1 MNTRFNMTETKQQK
15 AKICFLATAVFSL
28 AANAFAYFNLTPHH
42 DALNYALGFAGNWEI
57 SLGRFLLPIWGKLI
71 SDITV
76 PWFTGLLSILFL
88 SLAVWLC
95 IEILNIRSKAGIILT
110 AGFLSV
116 NYSITEL
123 CGTYGYVLGAYTFT
137 LMLVCAGVWLV
148 TKSRRK
154 SSVYIAALL
163 ICISMGLYQAYITVG
178 FSLFLILVMQQTA
191 SEERLRSHLREW
203 IRYVAAFVMGGI
215 LYFVIYKTVL
225 HFTGITPPD
234 SYNSLSKLSNMD
246 IRYLADGA
254 IMIYKCFIRFWFLSE
269 APSNRLIALV
279 NLTLIVTA
287 VAVAV
292 SQILKQ
298 KEARTVRMILLF
310 SCVALFPLASTLMS
324 LLMHKINFRT
334 IYAVFLFY
342 PGCISLIEMNRSLAF
357 RVTASENKRF
367 IGRYVAQ
374 ALCLACALILFS
386 FVRFSNEAY
395 TVSKVIYDRTI
406 TATTMI
412 MTAMNS
418 SEEYSPG
425 ETEVVVIGRL
435 DSKENNIT
443 SMKNIDRF
451 RSIRGY
457 KKIAI
462 TYPLTFERYFRL
474 MGHPVNMNIRDGSL
488 ITFYENKPEV
498 KEMPCYPAT
507 GYCRM
512 VDGRMV
518 IKLSEEKTE

>member
-1 MNTRFNMTETKQQK
+1 MTETKSQNV
-15 AKICFLATAVFSL
+15 KICFLATAAFSL
-28 AANAFAYFNLTPHH
+28 VANAFAYFNLTPHH
-42 DALNYALGFAGNWEI
+42 DAINHALDFAGNWEI
-57 SLGRFLLPIWGKLI
+57 SLGRFLLPVWGKMI
-71 SDITV
+71 SDITI

-95 IEILNIRSKAGIILT
+95 TEILNIRSKAGIILT

-123 CGTYGYVLGAYTFT
+123 CGTFGYVLGAYTFA
-137 LMLVCAGVWLV
+137 LMLLCAGVWVV
-148 TKSRRK
+148 TKSRSK
-154 SSVYIAALL
+154 SSVYIAAVL

-178 FSLFLILVMQQTA
+178 FTLFLILVMRQTA
-191 SEERLRSHLREW
+191 SGKSLSSHLREW
-203 IRYVAAFVMGGI
+203 IQYVASFVIGGI

-225 HFTGITPPD
+225 HFTGITPPN
-234 SYNSLSKLSNMD
+234 SYNSLSELSNMD

-269 APSNRLIALV
+269 APSTWLIALT

-298 KEARTVRMILLF
+298 KEARAVSMILF
-310 SCVALFPLASTLMS
+310 FCCIVLFPLASMLMM
-324 LLMHKINFRT
+324 LAMHNNNMNFLVS
-334 IYAVFLFY
+334 YAVFLIY
-342 PGCISLIEMNRSLAF
+342 PGCISLIEMNRPFSF
-357 RVTASENKRF
+357 SVNASESKRF
-367 IGRYVAQ
+367 VGKHSAQ

-395 TVSKVIYDRTI
+395 TVSKMIYDRAMTA
-406 TATTMI
+406 ATTLMVE
-412 MTAMNS
+412 MDAT
-418 SEEYSPG
+418 EGYLPG

-435 DSKENNIT
+435 DSKESSIT
-443 SMKNIDRF
+443 SRKSIDCL
-451 RSIRGY
+451 SALRGY
-457 KKIAI
+457 KKVAI
-462 TYPLTFERYFRL
+462 TYPLTFKSFFQL
-474 MGHPVNMNIRDGSL
+474 MGHPINMNSKDESL
-488 ITFYENKPEV
+488 TTFYETKKEV
-498 KEMPCYPAT
+498 KEMPCYPAA

>member
-1 MNTRFNMTETKQQK
+1 MTETKRQNV
-15 AKICFLATAVFSL
+15 KICFLATAAFSL

-42 DALNYALGFAGNWEI
+42 DAIHHVLLFNDKHEI
-57 SLGRFLLPIWGKLI
+57 AIGRFLHPIWAKLI

-88 SLAVWLC
+88 SLTVWFC

-110 AGFLSV
+110 SGFLSV

-123 CGTYGYVLGAYTFT
+123 CGTHGYVLGAYTFV
-137 LMLVCAGVWLV
+137 LMLVCAGTWMV
-148 TKSRRK
+148 TKYQSK
-154 SSVYIAALL
+154 TSVFAAALL
-163 ICISMGLYQAYITVG
+163 ICISMGLYQAYLTVG
-178 FSLFLILVMQQTA
+178 FTLLLIMVMQQAA
-191 SEERLRSHLREW
+191 SEHGLKTHFRVW
-203 IRYVAAFVMGGI
+203 IRFMASFVVGGM
-215 LYFVIYKTVL
+215 LYFAIYKTVL
-225 HFTGITPPD
+225 HFTGIEPENT
-234 SYNSLSKLSNMD
+234 NISLSHLSNMD
-246 IRYLADGA
+246 IRYLVDGG
-254 IMIYKCFIRFWFLSE
+254 ILVYNNFFRFWFLSKT
-269 APSNRLIALV
+269 PSTWLISLV
-279 NLTLIVTA
+279 NLTFFVTA
-287 VAVAV
+287 VIVAV
-292 SQILKQ
+292 SRILKQ
-298 KEARTVRMILLF
+298 KETRAGRIFLLF
-310 SCVALFPLASTLMS
+310 SCVAIFPLASMLMP
-324 LLMHKINFRT
+324 LLMHNMNFRT

-342 PGCISLIEMNRSLAF
+342 PGCIALIEMNGSLLF
-357 RVTASENKRF
+357 CTKPFENKRF
-367 IGRYVAQ
+367 FRRCASQ

-395 TVSKVIYDRTI
+395 TVSKVVYDRTI

-457 KKIAI
+457 KKVSI

-474 MGHPVNMNIRDGSL
+474 MGHPINMNHKESI
-488 ITFYENKPEV
+488 ITIYENKPEV
-498 KEMPCYPAT
+498 KEMPCYPAA

-518 IKLSEEKTE
+518 IKLAEEK